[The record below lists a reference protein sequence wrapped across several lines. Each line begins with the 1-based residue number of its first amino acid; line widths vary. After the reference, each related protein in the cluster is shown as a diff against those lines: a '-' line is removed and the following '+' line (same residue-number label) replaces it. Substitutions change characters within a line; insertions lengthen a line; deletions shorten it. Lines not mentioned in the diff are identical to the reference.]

1 MSTSPAPA
9 EGRKAAVWNVAGAV
23 IGALLAAIAILGIV
37 GSQTSAT
44 QTQTNQEVISYNS

>member
-1 MSTSPAPA
+1 MSTSPAAA
-9 EGRKAAVWNVAGAV
+9 EGRNKVAWNVAGGV

-44 QTQTNQEVISYNS
+44 QTQTNDNIISYNS